1 MKETGMNKILR
12 RALAF
17 LIVLFV
23 TVISCKTENDKP
35 ELPVINATEK
45 KESSPDAQEEE
56 IKASIEDLLFA
67 AGNYDVAVL
76 DSMTSDNA
84 MLGISRLSDGTW
96 SNSEITIGE
105 FFKSMEED
113 RRNPYCEI
121 PHKYDIL
128 ITEGRMALARAECI
142 LYRWGVP
149 QTKEINHFT
158 LMKENDKW
166 KFLNISWT
174 LEELSQ
180 EEKIFDLDVFA
191 RSYAQAWSSQR
202 PNFVSSFFAKNGS
215 LSVNNGAPAEG
226 TEAITQVA
234 RGFMEA
240 FPDMVVSL
248 DSLVTK
254 SDNSR
259 FYWTLTG
266 TNKGPGGT
274 GKTVKIS
281 GYEEWTMN
289 KEGLIQESKGN
300 FDEKEYNRQLEF
312 GINN

>member
-1 MKETGMNKILR
+1 MKETGMKKIQS
-12 RALAF
+12 RAMAL
-17 LIVLFV
+17 LLVLFI
-23 TVISCKTENDKP
+23 TGMSCKKANDKP
-35 ELPVINATEK
+35 ELPVKNVTET
-45 KESSPDAQEEE
+45 KESLPDAQEEE
-56 IKASIEDLLFA
+56 IKTSIEDLLFA
-67 AGNYDVAVL
+67 AGNYNVAVL

-84 MLGISRLSDGTW
+84 MLGISRVSDGAT
-96 SNSEITIGE
+96 SNTEITIGE
-105 FFKSMEED
+105 FFKSVEKDE
-113 RRNPYCEI
+113 RNPYCEI
-121 PHKYDIL
+121 PQKYDIL
-128 ITEGRMALARAECI
+128 ITEGRIALARAECI

-174 LEELSQ
+174 LEELLQ

-254 SDNSR
+254 SDKSR

-281 GYEEWTMN
+281 GYEEWAMN